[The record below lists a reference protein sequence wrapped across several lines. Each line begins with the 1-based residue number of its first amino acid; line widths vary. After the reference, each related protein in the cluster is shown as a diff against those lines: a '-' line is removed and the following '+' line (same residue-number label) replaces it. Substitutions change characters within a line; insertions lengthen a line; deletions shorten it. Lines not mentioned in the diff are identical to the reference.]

1 MVIASI
7 MHFSLWKLCRLTNSE
22 KLPSSVT
29 KASFMLPTVTFECM
43 ETHNGQCISS
53 MEEIKCDECVRKIDR
68 QNVFY

>member
-1 MVIASI
+1 MV
-7 MHFSLWKLCRLTNSE
+7 K

-43 ETHNGQCISS
+43 ETHNAQCV
-53 MEEIKCDECVRKIDR
+53 EEIKCDECVRKIDG